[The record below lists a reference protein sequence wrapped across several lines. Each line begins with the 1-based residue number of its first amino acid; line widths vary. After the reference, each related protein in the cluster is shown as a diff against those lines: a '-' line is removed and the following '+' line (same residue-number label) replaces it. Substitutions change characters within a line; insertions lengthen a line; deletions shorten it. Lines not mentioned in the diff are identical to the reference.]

1 MFSGNAADDAYKFLL
16 NWFKRFPQYKS
27 HDFYIAGESYAGH
40 YVPQLSEKIFDG
52 NRAGPKKSYINFKG
66 LMVGNALMDD
76 ETDQTGMIDYA
87 WDHAVISDRVYGD
100 VKAKCDFS
108 KVNVTDACDAALQE
122 YFAVYRLIDMYSL
135 YTPVCTD
142 PGSSASSSHRKV
154 AVHGAAPRIFSK
166 YVRAFE
172 HPSLLC
178 ISVQG

>member
-1 MFSGNAADDAYKFLL
+1 MYYELTEAHDAYTFLVE
-16 NWFKRFPQYKS
+16 WFKRFPQFKG
-27 HDFYIAGESYAGH
+27 HDFYITGESYAGI
-40 YVPQLSEKIFDG
+40 LA
-52 NRAGPKKSYINFKG
+52 RAPGARSSG
-66 LMVGNALMDD
+66 LYLVSIACICFMIGNAAIDD
-76 ETDQTGMIDYA
+76 ASDDRGMVEYA

-122 YFAVYRLIDMYSL
+122 YFAVYLLIDMYSL

-142 PGSSASSSHRKV
+142 PGSSASASSHRKV